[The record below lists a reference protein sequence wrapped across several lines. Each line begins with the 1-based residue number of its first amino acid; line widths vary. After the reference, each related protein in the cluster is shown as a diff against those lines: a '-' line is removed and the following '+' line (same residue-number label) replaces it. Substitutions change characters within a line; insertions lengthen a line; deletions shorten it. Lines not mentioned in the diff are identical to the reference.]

1 MSYACPRISLS
12 YAWAGFMENE
22 FKWSIL
28 EMFKFFTKQ
37 QNFRPVQIEHNW
49 RQHSIQLTSQ
59 DCMAIVNFLEHESFL
74 FSTPEYKTSE
84 KVEKAKEGAV
94 WGMLIGDAIGM
105 PAHWFYKPSDIKTY
119 YDGWLTGYEA
129 PGKHPSSII
138 CITPDG
144 MYKLQPITTQYH
156 ILTHQR
162 YIAVEN
168 IVREGEI
175 ACNKQF
181 LLFSQCFLPFMALI
195 FHSKCTLNCLQIVSI

>member
-1 MSYACPRISLS
+1 
-12 YAWAGFMENE
+12 
-22 FKWSIL
+22 
-28 EMFKFFTKQ
+28 
-37 QNFRPVQIEHNW
+37 
-49 RQHSIQLTSQ
+49 
-59 DCMAIVNFLEHESFL
+59 MAIVNFLEHESFI

-144 MYKLQPITTQYH
+144 MYKLQPITIQYH

-168 IVREGEI
+168 IVTKGEI

-181 LLFSQCFLPFMALI
+181 LLFLQCFPPFMALI
-195 FHSKCTLNCLQIVSI
+195 FHSKCTVKCRLQFISIWTSIQFCRNGLKQGHNNSNISCLLHKMCKSTIGFSSVIDITHSHTMTPFDAPGKQAF